1 MKMPL
6 KLCAVLAFLVVG
18 WAAWMPPVFAQ
29 DATEI
34 EACGGE
40 NNCPPMSFIQSD
52 TKEVDGLSVDVLRAI
67 FPGPAQV
74 RVRLRPWARCLQDVQ
89 RNHGFGIVMSAL
101 RNPER
106 DQQFLFSKT
115 YLSLSPA
122 YVYTSARYAAPPVH
136 QLADL
141 AHLKVCALMGA
152 STSYTQLPLG
162 AVDHGANNYASLMGK
177 LDRGYCDV
185 FVEMKEVMLG
195 FAKLGLLPLDFNR
208 YQVAVLPGTERFPLH
223 FGVGKDHPQGA
234 QLVARLD
241 RGIRELQRSGK
252 LADMVA
258 KYQLNR

>member
-40 NNCPPMSFIQSD
+40 NNWPPMSFIQSD

-122 YVYTSARYAAPPVH
+122 YVYTSARYAAPPVN

-152 STSYTQLPLG
+152 STSYTQLPPG

-185 FVEMKEVMLG
+185 VVEMKEVMLG
-195 FAKLGLLPLDFNR
+195 FAKLGLLPLDFKR
-208 YQVAVLPGTERFPLH
+208 YHVVALPGTEKFPLH
-223 FGVGKDHPQGA
+223 FGVGKDHPQA
-234 QLVARLD
+234 VQLVERLD

>member
-1 MKMPL
+1 MTKLL
-6 KLCAVLAFLVVG
+6 KWCAIVVYWVAG
-18 WAAWMPPVFAQ
+18 WAACVPPVLAQ
-29 DATEI
+29 GAAEI

-40 NNCPPMSFIQSD
+40 NNWPPMSFTQPD
-52 TKEVDGLSVDVLRAI
+52 AKQVDGLSADVLRAI
-67 FPGPAQV
+67 FPGPSQV
-74 RVRLRPWARCLQDVQ
+74 HIRLRPWARCLQDVQ
-89 RNHGFGIVMSAL
+89 RSHGFDIVMSTL

-106 DQQFLFSKT
+106 DQLFLFSKT
-115 YLSLSPA
+115 YLSLTPA
-122 YVYTSARYAAPPVH
+122 YVYVSARYAAPPVH

-141 AHLKVCALMGA
+141 TRLKVCALMGA
-152 STSYTQLPLG
+152 STSYTQLPPG
-162 AVDHGANNYASLMGK
+162 AVDHGANNYASLLGK

-185 FVEMKEVMLG
+185 VVEMKEVMLG

-208 YQVAVLPGTERFPLH
+208 YQVAVLPGTEKFPLY